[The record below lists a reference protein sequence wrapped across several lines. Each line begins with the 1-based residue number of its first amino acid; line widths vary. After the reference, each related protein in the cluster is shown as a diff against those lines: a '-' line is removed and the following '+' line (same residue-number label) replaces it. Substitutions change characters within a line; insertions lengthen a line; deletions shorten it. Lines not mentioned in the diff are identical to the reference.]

1 MALAREG
8 TGKICAHKQAAAAQ
22 KIAPRASCLPRKAD
36 KSSSGGRRRVLSRG
50 VARQGCVNAVTRP
63 DVAFIARPVCTMAG
77 SHATQVGRGA
87 WARHHNVEDQASGA
101 LQIKIKQGG
110 LPRRLCLHS
119 ARRHTALRDRLARD
133 ARRPRRALD
142 ERKAW
147 LEIQYCTLRSLA
159 IVVAPLQRYAVPLA
173 PRKINCAPRAAPYGE
188 PSRRV
193 KATRPPRCGLGVG
206 RCVCNRRQRS
216 AGRLRCHVGHT

>member
-1 MALAREG
+1 MSYAHMAPAREG
-8 TGKICAHKQAAAAQ
+8 TGKICAQ
-22 KIAPRASCLPRKAD
+22 KVAPRASCLPRKAD

-50 VARQGCVNAVTRP
+50 VARQGCAKTVTGP
-63 DVAFIARPVCTMAG
+63 DVTLINCPACTMAG

-87 WARHHNVEDQASGA
+87 RPWHHGVEAQASWA
-101 LQIKIKQGG
+101 LQVEIEQGFQPG
-110 LPRRLCLHS
+110 RLCLRNT
-119 ARRHTALRDRLARD
+119 RRHAALCARLARD
-133 ARRPRRALD
+133 ERRPRRAPD

-147 LEIQYCTLRSLA
+147 LEIQYCTLPSLA

-173 PRKINCAPRAAPYGE
+173 TRKINCAPRAAPYGE

-193 KATRPPRCGLGVG
+193 EAARPPRGGLGVV